1 VPIKQAHDVRPE
13 VTTDDTSISIHGLR
27 PNLKGHLGE
36 WTAMRTAQL
45 RHEDVLWGQYFA
57 GSFCGWTFC
66 DKSGPAPSVDALIA
80 EVKLTPT
87 WVSSG

>member
-1 VPIKQAHDVRPE
+1 
-13 VTTDDTSISIHGLR
+13 
-27 PNLKGHLGE
+27 
-36 WTAMRTAQL
+36 MRTAQL